1 MSLIN
6 YSPSQIS
13 FILNGR
19 KITNWGQ
26 GDVCLKFENIMDKS
40 KLVQC
45 QGGGAF
51 RSDVINQGKR
61 ISLNLQ
67 PGSPDASYAQGLL
80 NSNANINYSY
90 LIFSTTETV
99 TGYDG
104 VIANNGDT
112 DRGTGESNT
121 NKVFQIDSNRNIE
134 T

>member
-1 MSLIN
+1 MALEN

-19 KITNWGQ
+19 RITNWGQ
-26 GDVCLKFENIMDKS
+26 GDVCVRFENLMDKT

-51 RSDVINQGKR
+51 RSDVINTGKKAF
-61 ISLNLQ
+61 LNLQ
-67 PGSPDASYAQGLL
+67 PGSADASYAQGLL

-90 LIFSTTETV
+90 LIFSTTETI
-99 TGYDG
+99 TAYDG
-104 VIANNGDT
+104 VISNNGDT
-112 DRGTGESNT
+112 DRGTGEANT
-121 NKVFQIDSNRNIE
+121 NKVFQIETNRNIE